1 MLNTMFNTIDIYFVK
16 NALTFP
22 HFLELNHRF
31 VWFVSDWR
39 EFAAGYGAGVMN
51 IMVTFPIN
59 KTMFR

>member
-1 MLNTMFNTIDIYFVK
+1 M
-16 NALTFP
+16 
-22 HFLELNHRF
+22 
-31 VWFVSDWR
+31 VSDWR